1 MADDKAWR
9 AKQAAAFHR
18 GRADER
24 RREQHRDED
33 RARLAANFARK
44 LMTTGVGALAAFEAA
59 FGHLWGDGGTPEGDP
74 EGAAPEGA
82 TLAESRKQFRALYQ
96 RVRDEVFDL
105 ISQQTR
111 GAQAEVS
118 LHRVE
123 YDGHRARL
131 DMRPRDDGRDDGRDN
146 NPDGDSN

>member
-59 FGHLWGDGGTPEGDP
+59 FGHLWGDGGGAP
-74 EGAAPEGA
+74 EGATPEGA

-131 DMRPRDDGRDDGRDN
+131 DMRPRDDGRDN